1 MQYQIK
7 YDTLF
12 CEFWYHVEETCKV
25 CYHEIA
31 VEAFQQKGGDSVDI
45 IIAFLISV
53 VASVA
58 GYYICKWLDRNK

>member
-7 YDTLF
+7 YETLF
-12 CEFWYHVEETCKV
+12 REFWYHVERTCKV

>member
-1 MQYQIK
+1 
-7 YDTLF
+7 LF
-12 CEFWYHVEETCKV
+12 SWKNFSFHLRI

-53 VASVA
+53 AASVA